1 MTCLDEGRTKSEQQG
16 GHKRS
21 CRLSSVRVGRGRRGG
36 RGRRRPRG
44 GRSYNQLEWI
54 YLRSQKV
61 SWNLLEL
68 TRLLDEVL
76 EPLDEESVLEV
87 VAEALLVVLE
97 AVVDDTVEL
106 LLVLE
111 AVLLT
116 ELLLLAEP
124 PAMSNCLL

>member
-1 MTCLDEGRTKSEQQG
+1 M
-16 GHKRS
+16 
-21 CRLSSVRVGRGRRGG
+21 
-36 RGRRRPRG
+36 
-44 GRSYNQLEWI
+44 
-54 YLRSQKV
+54 